1 MAALVGGEDM
11 RECADG
17 ADGAVSCSGMPGCVG
32 GAEDTKGRLDSAVT
46 DSSVEEA
53 SADVTPFHLVISGS
67 PRARGRSAALAQEVA
82 HDLTTSFPHDR
93 VECRSLAGTRIAGCV
108 GCDGCRATGIC
119 VINDDMTALM
129 EALDKATELYLVSP
143 VYFAGPPSQL
153 KAVLDR
159 LQPHYWRGTRRQPK
173 RPCHLVVVGDG
184 GDPHGFEPLVTI
196 CRSALAVAGFALV
209 DVESHIGLSGTFADH
224 AHMEI
229 HTSRANAN
237 QEGEKNE

>member
-1 MAALVGGEDM
+1 MAALVDGEGM
-11 RECADG
+11 RECVGG
-17 ADGAVSCSGMPGCVG
+17 ADGAASCSGLPGRTG
-32 GAEDTKGRLDSAVT
+32 GAGDAVICSDSTVT
-46 DSSVEEA
+46 DS
-53 SADVTPFHLVISGS
+53 DTTPFHLVISGS
-67 PRARGRSAALAQEVA
+67 PRARGRSAALAQEIA
-82 HDLTTSFPHDR
+82 RDLTACFPNDR
-93 VECRSLAGTRIAGCV
+93 VKCRSLAGTRIAGCV

-159 LQPHYWRGTRRQPK
+159 LQPHYWRGTRHQPK
-173 RPCHLVVVGDG
+173 RPCHLVVEGDG

-209 DVESHIGLSGTFADH
+209 DVESHIGLPEDNRASRKDGCSHVACKRESG
-224 AHMEI
+224 
-229 HTSRANAN
+229 R
-237 QEGEKNE
+237 GEE